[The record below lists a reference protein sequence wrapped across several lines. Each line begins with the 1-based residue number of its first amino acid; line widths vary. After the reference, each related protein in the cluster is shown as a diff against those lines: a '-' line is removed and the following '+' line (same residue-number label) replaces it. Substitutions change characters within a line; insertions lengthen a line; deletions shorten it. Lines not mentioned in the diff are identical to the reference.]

1 MLNQELIF
9 KNKKDFE
16 PIFRQLIGGIKKLQF
31 DKSQPIDHQEAE
43 DIAQQALINLAR
55 TRAERNIENF
65 RAYAFTTAKNLYV
78 RLYGK
83 QTFTNKFG
91 LDSYM

>member
-31 DKSQPIDHQEAE
+31 DLLYFVVPP
-43 DIAQQALINLAR
+43 
-55 TRAERNIENF
+55 ERLELP
-65 RAYAFTTAKNLYV
+65 TH
-78 RLYGK
+78 
-83 QTFTNKFG
+83 
-91 LDSYM
+91 